1 MEQIV
6 PVNVRNSATGK
17 VWYASPLGYGLLGKG
32 STPEEAIG
40 DLERSLQKEF
50 PEESFNFLVKS
61 VDVSF
66 PVAKN
71 VPEFF
76 EWMQRIKEGEPT
88 NAVR

>member
-17 VWYASPLGYGLLGKG
+17 VWYASPLGYGLLGRG

-40 DLERSLQKEF
+40 DLQRCLQKEF
-50 PEESFNFLVKS
+50 PEDSFNFLIKS

-66 PVAKN
+66 PMAKS
-71 VPEFF
+71 VLEFS
-76 EWMQRIKEGEPT
+76 EWMQRVRGGEPT
-88 NAVR
+88 NAV